1 MSDFESMYGQ
11 GLYLSPQQQDLLMAA
26 LASNSQ
32 SGAGNNQQSA
42 LRSPSNSNSNSNS
55 HLNQSPSLSH
65 SQNFDLTSSTYLESP
80 IQDIPGSGTLGAG
93 SDESPFLDF
102 DPDESYDYPGG
113 DQLIGD
119 LPEYDDQDDEYESR
133 EKRKSIDGDSDE
145 MESGKKR
152 RESDGDKDKS
162 AKKPG
167 RKPLT
172 SEPTSVR

>member
-1 MSDFESMYGQ
+1 MADFDSMYGQ

-26 LASNSQ
+26 LASNNRSNVGNNGQ
-32 SGAGNNQQSA
+32 SG
-42 LRSPSNSNSNSNS
+42 LRTPSKSKSNSTS
-55 HLNQSPSLSH
+55 HMDQSPPLSH
-65 SQNFDLTSSTYLESP
+65 SQNFDFTSSNYLESP

-93 SDESPFLDF
+93 SDESPFLEF
-102 DPDESYDYPGG
+102 DPDG
-113 DQLIGD
+113 DFDFSGQLIGD
-119 LPEYDDQDDEYESR
+119 LPDFADQGDENEFR

-145 MESGKKR
+145 MENGKKR
-152 RESDGDKDKS
+152 RESDGDRDKS